1 MGGEP
6 GTRKGWSLD
15 KSGTYYISPITTRLT
30 KQYAPTWY
38 IYNDL
43 GECTM
48 NLLERVLTLVRANL
62 NTMVEKAEDPEKVL
76 QQLQLDMRN
85 QLVQVKTQVATAI
98 AESHKLQNRSKEKT
112 AEADVWMHK
121 AEQAIQQNNDEAA
134 RAALL
139 RYNDIIRLAQRY
151 QYQQKEQEELVLTMR
166 RALRQLEAKLS
177 EVETTIDLL
186 LARKR
191 NALLQQRVF
200 DTLSKT
206 GNPKDKERAAR
217 AQDAVLEAEARARA
231 LADLHQRDPEV
242 QLDQLSA
249 EQVVERQLRDLKAKG
264 RSPQE
269 RPLLHE
275 AQPHSSPLLHPQPQE
290 SEPAKKRAEIPAE
303 AEQSEQ
309 AASSTPKEADWEQLK
324 KLLQSPDA

>member
-1 MGGEP
+1 
-6 GTRKGWSLD
+6 
-15 KSGTYYISPITTRLT
+15 
-30 KQYAPTWY
+30 
-38 IYNDL
+38 
-43 GECTM
+43 M

-62 NTMVEKAEDPEKVL
+62 NSMVEKADDPEKVL

-112 AEADVWMHK
+112 AEADVWMRK
-121 AEQAIQQNNDEAA
+121 AEQAIQQNNDESA
-134 RAALL
+134 RAALM
-139 RYNDIIRLAQRY
+139 RYNDIIKLAQRY

-200 DTLSKT
+200 DTLGKT

-231 LADLHQRDPEV
+231 LADLHQRDPDV
-242 QLDQLSA
+242 QLDQISA
-249 EQVVERQLRDLKAKG
+249 EQMVERQLQDLKTKG
-264 RSPQE
+264 RSQQQ

-275 AQPHSSPLLHPQPQE
+275 AKPHPSPLLHPLPQE
-290 SEPAKKRAEIPAE
+290 GEPAKKHAESSPE
-303 AEQSEQ
+303 GEPGEQ
-309 AASSTPKEADWEQLK
+309 ATPPSTAKESDVERLK

>member
-1 MGGEP
+1 
-6 GTRKGWSLD
+6 
-15 KSGTYYISPITTRLT
+15 
-30 KQYAPTWY
+30 
-38 IYNDL
+38 
-43 GECTM
+43 M

-62 NTMVEKAEDPEKVL
+62 NTMVEKADDPEKVL

-112 AEADVWMHK
+112 AEAEVWMRK

-134 RAALL
+134 RSALL
-139 RYNDIIRLAQRY
+139 HYNDIIKLAQRY

-166 RALRQLEAKLS
+166 RALRQLEVKLS
-177 EVETTIDLL
+177 EVETTIELL
-186 LARKR
+186 VARKR

-206 GNPKDKERAAR
+206 SDPKDKERAAR

-231 LADLHQRDPEV
+231 LADLHQRDPDV

-249 EQVVERQLRDLKAKG
+249 EQVVERQLQELKAKN
-264 RSPQE
+264 RSRPE

-275 AQPHSSPLLHPQPQE
+275 AKPQPSPLLHPQPQE
-290 SEPAKKRAEIPAE
+290 SEPAKKRAAEPAE
-303 AEQSEQ
+303 TGQSEQ
-309 AASSTPKEADWEQLK
+309 ATPPAAKNVAELK
-324 KLLQSPDA
+324 KLLEIPDA